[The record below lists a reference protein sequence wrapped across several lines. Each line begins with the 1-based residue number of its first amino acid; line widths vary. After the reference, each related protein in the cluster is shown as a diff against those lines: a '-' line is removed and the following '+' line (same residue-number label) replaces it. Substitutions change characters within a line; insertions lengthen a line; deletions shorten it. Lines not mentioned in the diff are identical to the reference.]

1 MDQPP
6 PNSPDTS
13 TQSETDHATAQE
25 LQAPGATVIHEALL
39 LKGDEE
45 LERSSLALGWSG
57 LAAGLSIGLSLAAE
71 GALRQHLP
79 DAPWRPLLTSLGYSV
94 GFLVVI
100 FGHQELYTENTVVAL
115 LPFLQRWQRHKL
127 WNTMRVWV
135 VVLAAN
141 LIGAFLFAAVAA
153 WSPAFSPELRDTFR
167 EIGEEAIR
175 HDPWT
180 AFVKGIFGGWVI
192 ALMAW
197 LLPAA
202 ETAKVW
208 VIIILAYVLAL
219 SQFTHIIAGSVD
231 VFYLVAS
238 GHTSFGAYVLHFGVP
253 VWLGNTI
260 GGVVLVAALN
270 HTQVATS

>member
-1 MDQPP
+1 MDEPLLI
-6 PNSPDTS
+6 SPHTS
-13 TQSETDHATAQE
+13 TRSESDDATARE
-25 LQAPGATVIHEALL
+25 LQAPGAKVIHEALL

-45 LERSSLALGWSG
+45 LERSSVALAWSG
-57 LAAGLSIGLSLAAE
+57 LAAGLSIGLSFVAE

-100 FGHQELYTENTVVAL
+100 LGHQELYTENTVVAL
-115 LPFLQRWQRHKL
+115 LPFLQRWQRSKL
-127 WNTMRVWV
+127 WNTIRVWV
-135 VVLAAN
+135 VVLVAN
-141 LIGAFLFAAVAA
+141 LTGAFLFAAVAA
-153 WSPAFSPELRDTFR
+153 WSAAFSPELRDTFR
-167 EIGEEAIR
+167 QIGEEAVR
-175 HDPWT
+175 HEPST

-197 LLPAA
+197 MMPAA
-202 ETAKVW
+202 ETAKLW
-208 VIIILAYVLAL
+208 IIIILAYVLAVA
-219 SQFTHIIAGSVD
+219 QFTHIIAGSVD

-238 GHTSFGAYVLHFGVP
+238 GHLSFGTYLMHFGGP

-270 HTQVATS
+270 HTQVASS